1 MRHWIFLLA
10 MVGVFVSAF
19 CGGATA
25 ADAPA
30 KIRVLLITGDDV
42 APAHDWR
49 DISEST
55 RTVLVDS
62 GRFDVKICED
72 PLILESNKALDA
84 YDVIVF
90 TMYNASVP
98 TITERAKKNLLDFVK
113 GGKGFYVQHLAS
125 AAFAGWPE
133 FGELCGR
140 KWVMGT
146 SGHGPREV
154 FTARVVDKNHPI
166 TRGVEDFKI
175 YDELYSRLQ
184 GDAPIHVLV
193 DADSPWSHK
202 TEPLLFVR
210 DYGKGRVVHNAFG
223 HDFKA
228 IKSRMGGDGES
239 GRVGIGDWGFVVT
252 PLDCIGGLLS
262 SSIAAE

>member
-1 MRHWIFLLA
+1 MILLA
-10 MVGVFVSAF
+10 TVGLMASAL

-30 KIRVLLITGDDV
+30 KIRVLLIAGDDV

-72 PLILESNKALDA
+72 PLILESKKALDA

-90 TMYNASVP
+90 TMYNATVP
-98 TITERAKKNLLDFVK
+98 TITEGAKENLLDFVK

-125 AAFAGWPE
+125 AAFADWPE

-146 SGHGPREV
+146 SGHGPREI
-154 FTARVVDKNHPI
+154 FPSRVADKNHPI

-175 YDELYSRLQ
+175 YDELYAGLQ
-184 GDAPIHVLV
+184 GDAPIQVLV
-193 DADSPWSHK
+193 EADSPWSKK
-202 TEPLLFVR
+202 TVPLLFTR
-210 DYGKGRVVHNAFG
+210 DYGKGRSVQNAFG
-223 HDFKA
+223 HDYKA
-228 IKSRMGGDGES
+228 IKDPAM
-239 GRVGIGDWGFVVT
+239 RVLIVRAVEW
-252 PLDCIGGLLS
+252 
-262 SSIAAE
+262 AATGKVGK